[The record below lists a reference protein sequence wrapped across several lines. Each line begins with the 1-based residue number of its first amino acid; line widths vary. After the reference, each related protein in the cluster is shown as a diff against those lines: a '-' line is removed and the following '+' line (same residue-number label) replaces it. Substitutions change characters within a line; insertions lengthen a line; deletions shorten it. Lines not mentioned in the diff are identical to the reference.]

1 MTPAEMFFALVCGH
15 AVADYALQ
23 SDFIAK
29 GKNRHHT
36 TTAPPGQKWQ
46 PVWPLVLSAHGLI
59 HGTAVYIVTG
69 IWWLGQAETVA
80 HCLID
85 FGKCEAK
92 YGIYT
97 DQGLH
102 IACKVL
108 WVLIA
113 LVLGPMGGWNR

>member
-1 MTPAEMFFALVCGH
+1 MLFWLVAGH

-29 GKNRHHT
+29 GKNRHT
-36 TTAPPGQKWQ
+36 PTTAPPGQKWQ

-59 HGTAVYIVTG
+59 HGVAVALATG
-69 IWWLGQAETVA
+69 IWWLGLLETVA

-85 FGKCEAK
+85 FGKCESR

-97 DQGLH
+97 DQAAH
-102 IACKVL
+102 IACKVVWL
-108 WVLIA
+108 FIA
-113 LVLGPMGGWNR
+113 LAVS